1 MYNNIPIDIDEC
13 SEGIDD
19 CDDNANCVNTVPLYD
34 CTCNDGYDGNGTY
47 CKGMGKKLD
56 KSK

>member
-1 MYNNIPIDIDEC
+1 MYNIPIDIDEC

-47 CKGMGKKLD
+47 CKGMRKKLD